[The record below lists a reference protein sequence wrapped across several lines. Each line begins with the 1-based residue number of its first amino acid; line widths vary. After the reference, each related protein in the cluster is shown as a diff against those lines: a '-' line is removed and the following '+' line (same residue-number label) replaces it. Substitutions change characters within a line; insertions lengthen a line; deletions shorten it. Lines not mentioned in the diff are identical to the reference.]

1 MPPGR
6 HHLPRDFVAQHQRSR
21 LMAAMAMLVA
31 ERGYPATSLTQI
43 VKTAGVARH
52 TFYEHF
58 ADKEALFLA
67 VFDDGCKRAFRVTQK
82 AAEGAEGPWAEK
94 MRAGLHAYLAAIAE
108 EPDLARLCLIESQS
122 AGPAAMDHYERE
134 LRRFAALLRE
144 GRESNPRGAE
154 LPDSLDEI
162 LVGGVV
168 WMLNKQLSGGDAKG
182 MLDLLPGVLE
192 FVLSPYLGEPAAKR
206 LATAAG

>member
-1 MPPGR
+1 
-6 HHLPRDFVAQHQRSR
+6 
-21 LMAAMAMLVA
+21 
-31 ERGYPATSLTQI
+31 
-43 VKTAGVARH
+43 
-52 TFYEHF
+52 
-58 ADKEALFLA
+58 
-67 VFDDGCKRAFRVTQK
+67 
-82 AAEGAEGPWAEK
+82 

-168 WMLNKQLSGGDAKG
+168 WMLNKQLSSGDAEK